1 MIDTATDPW
10 GIDIERVEVM
20 IPNADIETRFVFLA
34 PISVPQGERCATA
47 SKPAEGNGGR
57 GGGHEGGEGQG
68 DKHLVFCDF
77 WPNPALYLITPIN
90 DNLQVIA
97 AEGEQKASRA
107 LKEASDIISESP
119 AALQLRS

>member
-47 SKPAEGNGGR
+47 SEPAEGNGGR

-68 DKHLVFCDF
+68 DDHLVFCDQR
-77 WPNPALYLITPIN
+77 WPLLAKPSTKSHHSN
-90 DNLQVIA
+90 
-97 AEGEQKASRA
+97 
-107 LKEASDIISESP
+107 
-119 AALQLRS
+119 

>member
-1 MIDTATDPW
+1 M
-10 GIDIERVEVM
+10 
-20 IPNADIETRFVFLA
+20 FLA

-47 SKPAEGNGGR
+47 SEPAEGNGGR

-68 DKHLVFCDF
+68 DDHLMFCDQR
-77 WPNPALYLITPIN
+77 WPLLAKPSTKSHHCPTN

>member
-1 MIDTATDPW
+1 MAAVCNVSDYSKSTKLLASTTLRNILGTKTLAELLSEREAIAGGLKTMIDTATDPW

-20 IPNADIETRFVFLA
+20 IPNAQIETRYEFLA

-68 DKHLVFCDF
+68 D
-77 WPNPALYLITPIN
+77 
-90 DNLQVIA
+90 
-97 AEGEQKASRA
+97 R
-107 LKEASDIISESP
+107 
-119 AALQLRS
+119 R

>member
-20 IPNADIETRFVFLA
+20 IPNGSIYMQKPDLCSQL
-34 PISVPQGERCATA
+34 ISVPQGERCATA

-68 DKHLVFCDF
+68 DDQF
-77 WPNPALYLITPIN
+77 
-90 DNLQVIA
+90 VIKD
-97 AEGEQKASRA
+97 GHY
-107 LKEASDIISESP
+107 
-119 AALQLRS
+119 

>member
-1 MIDTATDPW
+1 M
-10 GIDIERVEVM
+10 
-20 IPNADIETRFVFLA
+20 PNRSLLRTRSL
-34 PISVPQGERCATA
+34 
-47 SKPAEGNGGR
+47 KK
-57 GGGHEGGEGQG
+57 
-68 DKHLVFCDF
+68 DY
-77 WPNPALYLITPIN
+77 WPNPALNLITPID

>member
-20 IPNADIETRFVFLA
+20 IPNGSIYVETRFVFLA
-34 PISVPQGERCATA
+34 PTSVPQGERCATA

-68 DKHLVFCDF
+68 D
-77 WPNPALYLITPIN
+77 
-90 DNLQVIA
+90 
-97 AEGEQKASRA
+97 
-107 LKEASDIISESP
+107 
-119 AALQLRS
+119 